1 MPRKK
6 GHTTEKENPFLS
18 PLAADQTIYRSSIGL
33 VITVVI
39 LVLLVWHAIAD
50 RKLRRGGRGEEEM

>member
-50 RKLRRGGRGEEEM
+50 R